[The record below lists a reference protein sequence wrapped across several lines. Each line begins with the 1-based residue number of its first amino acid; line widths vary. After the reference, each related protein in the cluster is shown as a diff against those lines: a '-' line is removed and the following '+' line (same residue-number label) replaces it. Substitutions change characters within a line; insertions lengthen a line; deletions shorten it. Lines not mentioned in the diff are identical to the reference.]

1 MTANDKNPL
10 ISIIVPIYN
19 VELYLREC
27 LESLINQSYTNLDI
41 VLVDDGSLDS
51 SLEIAL
57 EYARKDERIF
67 IVSTSNLGLGNARNI
82 GLEFIKHTPLRTMIE
97 NPHKQGESI
106 CSLTQTHTFTSP
118 TKTLTQSALQEHF
131 TAITPNFIRAN
142 ISNINDLVIQE
153 LPPRIIHFVDSDDYL
168 SLDCIESCVRAMEIS
183 HLEICVH
190 NLIEYFESSK
200 TFKHR
205 QRLGIFKKV
214 QKESYDSGLQL
225 LAQNRIYDFY
235 FVWQGCFRSEIL
247 NRYNLRF
254 TNGIY
259 HEDHDFGTLL
269 FCLAKK
275 VGYINTEGY
284 IYRSRPNSITSS
296 QRQIQKT
303 AFPPNIPITLQ
314 PLKPYFENYKILRDY
329 FRAYC
334 YCIVALNIWT
344 FYTNYLA
351 LEDAKHLEST
361 KSTQAK
367 RTQKGAQEHKRFFEL
382 TILSHLQIFKTS
394 LKNDPLGIK
403 QILKTFNLPRFYILL
418 WFFKDLHRQPKKL
431 KCIGNLRYLF

>member
-41 VLVDDGSLDS
+41 VLVNDGSFDS

-57 EYARKDERIF
+57 EYARKDKRIF

-97 NPHKQGESI
+97 TPHKQGESI

-118 TKTLTQSALQEHF
+118 TKTLTQSALKKHF
-131 TAITPNFIRAN
+131 TAIAPNFIRAN
-142 ISNINDLVIQE
+142 ISNINNLIIQE

-168 SLDCIESCVRAMEIS
+168 SLDCIESCVRAMEAS

-190 NLIEYFESSK
+190 NVIEYFEGGK

-205 QRLGIFKKV
+205 QRLGIFKKA
-214 QKESYDSGLQL
+214 QKDSYDFGAQL
-225 LAQNRIYDFY
+225 LTQNRIYDFY

-296 QRQIQKT
+296 QNLT
-303 AFPPNIPITLQ
+303 LPPTLPPTLQ
-314 PLKPYFENYKILRDY
+314 AIEPYFDNYRALRTY
-329 FRAYC
+329 FKAYC
-334 YCIVALNIWT
+334 YCIVALNIWN
-344 FYTNYLA
+344 FYADCFA
-351 LEDAKHLEST
+351 LGDVKHLEFT

-367 RTQKGAQEHKRFFEL
+367 PIQKITQEHKRFFEL

-403 QILKTFNLPRFYILL
+403 QILKTFNLPRFHVLL

-431 KCIGNLRYLF
+431 KFIGNLRYLF